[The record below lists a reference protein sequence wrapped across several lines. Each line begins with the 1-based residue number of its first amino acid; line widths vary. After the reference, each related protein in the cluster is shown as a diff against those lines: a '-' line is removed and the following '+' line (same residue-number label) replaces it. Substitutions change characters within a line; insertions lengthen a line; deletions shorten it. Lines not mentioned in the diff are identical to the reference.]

1 MLRRSAL
8 LLSIVLGALGCRER
22 PWHGITMD
30 PMAPA
35 PPLTVAGSAED
46 PVTQVALGAFRGD
59 VVLLYFGYTHC
70 PDVCPTT
77 LADWARA
84 KRALGADT
92 AGVRWVFISVDPTR
106 DTPATARAYA
116 TQFDPA
122 FVGTA
127 VSDGELAPLLKDWG
141 IAAYPEGDPRTPDY
155 TVAHPAHTFV
165 VDADGRFHLMIPP
178 GVRGDQIAEDLRR
191 LR

>member
-1 MLRRSAL
+1 
-8 LLSIVLGALGCRER
+8 
-22 PWHGITMD
+22 MD

-35 PPLTVAGSAED
+35 PPLTVAGSGED

-92 AGVRWVFISVDPTR
+92 AGVRWVFVSVDPTR
-106 DTPATARAYA
+106 DTPATARTYA

-122 FVGTA
+122 FIGTA

-165 VDADGRFHLMIPP
+165 VDAAGRLHLMIPP
-178 GVRGDQIAEDLRR
+178 GVRGEQIAEDLRR